1 MTRYEP
7 EVKAAVMAE
16 LLAGQAV
23 SKVADDYNIPVG
35 TVKGWKSRGINNS
48 ELTVVPTQKKE
59 QIGELLLDLLQ
70 DNLVTQR
77 TILQT
82 MQDVNYL
89 KSQDASDL
97 AVLFGVISDKAFRML
112 EAFER
117 GTRDEN

>member
-1 MTRYEP
+1 MNKYTP
-7 EVKAAVMAE
+7 EVKAAVMGE
-16 LLAGQAV
+16 LLTGQAV
-23 SKVADDYNIPVG
+23 SKVADDYNIPIG
-35 TVKGWKSRGINNS
+35 TVKSWKSRQDNGESVAI
-48 ELTVVPTQKKE
+48 VATQKKE
-59 QIGELLLDLLQ
+59 QIGELLIDLLQ
-70 DNLVTQR
+70 DNIVTQR

-82 MQDVNYL
+82 MQDVDYL